1 MGKEKEDRTK
11 LENQQKQDTQVPTK
25 LQMYLWFFPK
35 KCRRTGETPPL
46 YNLLH
51 VFVCEKNRE
60 GKSKLKMKGGGKRNQ
75 INARIYAPE
84 MGIEK

>member
-35 KCRRTGETPPL
+35 TPPPPM
-46 YNLLH
+46 H

-60 GKSKLKMKGGGKRNQ
+60 GKSKLKMKGGGKE
-75 INARIYAPE
+75 IKSMPDYTPLHIA
-84 MGIEK
+84 